1 MMNNDILEIWAQI
14 EQSNE
19 AGLLKRLYTNYF
31 ELYIYAVFQNPEKH
45 CGIALSFDKNIRI
58 DISAFAN
65 LRDLQVTLT
74 HDNSFIN
81 NNLLVIK
88 LLHNQNRDV
97 FAVMCENMI
106 QSVLSLRSEK
116 QVIRTIVNQLEK
128 WQTLFEKLK
137 GDGLTSSEQ
146 QGLFGELYF
155 LQKLIAEQDAV
166 SALNSWV
173 GTDREVRDFQY
184 NDWALEVKTT
194 AGNNHQK
201 VNISSERQLDET
213 LLENLFLFHLSV
225 EAAKKNGESLNAKV
239 DTIREILQ
247 DNVSA
252 LNVFN
257 NKLLEVGY
265 FEKHKYL
272 YEEKCY
278 QIRDENY
285 YRIDGDFPRIKEKEI
300 RNGVGDVK
308 YSIILSQCNKYLVS
322 ENTVFDKINNL

>member
-1 MMNNDILEIWAQI
+1 MNSDILEIWANI

-19 AGLLKRLYTNYF
+19 IGLLKRLYTNDS
-31 ELYIYAVFQNPEKH
+31 ELYIYAVFQNPERH
-45 CGIALSFDKNIRI
+45 CGIALSFDKSIRI
-58 DISAFAN
+58 DVSPFSN

-74 HDNSFIN
+74 HDNSFLN

-88 LLHNQNRDV
+88 LLHYQSRDV

-116 QVIRTIVNQLEK
+116 QVVKTIINQLEK
-128 WQTLFEKLK
+128 WQALFEKLK
-137 GDGLTSSEQ
+137 GEGLTPSEQ
-146 QGLFGELYF
+146 QGLYGELHF
-155 LQKLIAEQDAV
+155 LQKFIAKQEAVDA
-166 SALNSWV
+166 LTSWV

-184 NDWALEVKTT
+184 NDWAVEVKTT

-201 VNISSERQLDET
+201 VHISSERQLDET

-239 DTIREILQ
+239 NSIRETLQ
-247 DNVSA
+247 DNVSV
-252 LNVFN
+252 LNLFN
-257 NKLLEVGY
+257 NKLLEIGY
-265 FEKHKYL
+265 FEKHTHL
-272 YEEKCY
+272 YDEKCY

-285 YRIDGDFPRIKEKEI
+285 YKINDDFPRIKEKEI

-308 YSIILSQCNKYLVS
+308 YSIILSQCNEYLVS